1 MMTTRSDRTTS
12 GDGDAAGGPS
22 RQRVEALDYIRSM
35 LTELNEIARRE
46 KFDMV
51 AYLLE
56 MACVE
61 AADVLAR
68 EAAPKRRRINRV

>member
-1 MMTTRSDRTTS
+1 MMTTRFGRTIS
-12 GDGDAAGGPS
+12 GDGDAAVDPS
-22 RQRVEALDYIRSM
+22 RERVEALDYIRSM
-35 LTELNEIARRE
+35 LAELNEIARRE

-68 EAAPKRRRINRV
+68 EATAKRRKVSRA